1 VLVHSTETRTLDTH
15 WARRYIVP
23 RMPSSP
29 PLAEN
34 FSLATK
40 VGRLVEARVFGLR
53 SRKDVEDYGHAFGT
67 HLMRLPQGMRAILCA
82 DHRPVNIYVQE
93 VADRLMEMF
102 KPLNAHLERVA
113 IVSAPSNATF
123 AMQLDRIVRAAG
135 YAARKVVYA
144 PDDAVQHLAPV
155 LTPQELKRVRTFL
168 EEYD

>member
-1 VLVHSTETRTLDTH
+1 
-15 WARRYIVP
+15 
-23 RMPSSP
+23 
-29 PLAEN
+29 
-34 FSLATK
+34 
-40 VGRLVEARVFGLR
+40 
-53 SRKDVEDYGHAFGT
+53 
-67 HLMRLPQGMRAILCA
+67 MRAILCA

-113 IVSAPSNATF
+113 IIAAPSNATF

-155 LTPQELKRVRTFL
+155 LTPQELKRARAFL
-168 EEYD
+168 QEYR